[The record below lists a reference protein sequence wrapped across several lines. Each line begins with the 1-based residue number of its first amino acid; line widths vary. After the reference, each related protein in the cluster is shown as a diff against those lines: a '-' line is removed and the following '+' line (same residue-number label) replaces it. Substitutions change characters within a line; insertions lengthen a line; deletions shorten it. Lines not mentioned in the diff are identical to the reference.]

1 MVAGYPIKCHKRGHH
16 IYGGCTM
23 VVYDHLPM
31 ILHGTLNL
39 TMSLKLIS
47 TRFKDEEKELLE
59 YFGIISSQDSFDL
72 FDSQIDPNTIYYL

>member
-1 MVAGYPIKCHKRGHH
+1 
-16 IYGGCTM
+16 M

-39 TMSLKLIS
+39 TISLKLIS
-47 TRFKDEEKELLE
+47 MRFKDEEKELLE

>member
-1 MVAGYPIKCHKRGHH
+1 
-16 IYGGCTM
+16 M

-39 TMSLKLIS
+39 TISLKLIS
-47 TRFKDEEKELLE
+47 MRFKDEDKELLE